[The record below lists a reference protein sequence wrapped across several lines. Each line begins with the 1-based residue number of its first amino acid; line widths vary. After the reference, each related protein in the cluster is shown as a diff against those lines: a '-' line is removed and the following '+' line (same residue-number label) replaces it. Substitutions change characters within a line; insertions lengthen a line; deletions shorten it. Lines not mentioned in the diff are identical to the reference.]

1 MFSHREGRARKK
13 REPWQQN
20 LFVLWFGTFIAGI
33 AFSEIMPFLS
43 LYVNTL
49 GNFSKSQLSLY
60 SGLTYSS
67 TFLVLAIISPIWGKI
82 ADKRGRKLKIGR
94 AHV

>member
-33 AFSEIMPFLS
+33 AFSIMPFLS

-67 TFLVLAIISPIWGKI
+67 TFLVLAIISPIWERLLINEG
-82 ADKRGRKLKIGR
+82 
-94 AHV
+94 VS